1 MGISITNYWYPT
13 EDYIKH
19 LLSIWRKKKDSTL
32 DKLQTFLEKIDR
44 YDVLDDTRNMFCT
57 FETKVYKLLFI
68 LIAN

>member
-19 LLSIWRKKKDSTL
+19 LLSKWRKKNDSTL

-57 FETKVYKLLFI
+57 FETEVY
-68 LIAN
+68 